1 MAKHYTVTIK
11 VAYDEAHP
19 IPDDI
24 LSQLE
29 DNVRRCV
36 ENAELLNDVDL
47 EAVVEEWDAEAEE
60 VVR

>member
-19 IPDDI
+19 IPADI
-24 LSQLE
+24 TIQLE

-36 ENAELLNDVDL
+36 ENAELLNDVGL
-47 EAVVEEWDAEAEE
+47 EAVVEDWGVEAEE
-60 VVR
+60 NVK